1 MIYLILSIGQVKER
15 NCKADM
21 SDIEFLE
28 SWFNKVKK
36 EKGIET
42 AIEYLQI
49 KERQKYNYYC
59 TCSDRWTA
67 EESEEY
73 NKSWNWIINKLN
85 EYKANTLTNEN

>member
-1 MIYLILSIGQVKER
+1 MAER
-15 NCKADM
+15 EVRDM

-59 TCSDRWTA
+59 YEVSK
-67 EESEEY
+67 
-73 NKSWNWIINKLN
+73 N
-85 EYKANTLTNEN
+85 